1 MEHPLIGD
9 LSKLTLDEL
18 GEKIAD
24 LHQKLGMAMRT
35 GNGHLCNQIRMA
47 IESHSV
53 KYQEKL
59 QESYKKSN
67 IDFGHKIKIQIGRA
81 SCRERV
87 YRMV

>member
-24 LHQKLGMAMRT
+24 LNRKLSMAMRT

-47 IESHSV
+47 IESHNV

-59 QESYKKSN
+59 QELYKKSDV
-67 IDFGHKIKIQIGRA
+67 DFGDKIKIQ
-81 SCRERV
+81 
-87 YRMV
+87 

>member
-1 MEHPLIGD
+1 MMEHPLIGD

-24 LHQKLGMAMRT
+24 LNKKLSMAMRT

-47 IESHSV
+47 IESHNV

-59 QESYKKSN
+59 QETYRRQDEMSPINFDNKIN
-67 IDFGHKIKIQIGRA
+67 IK
-81 SCRERV
+81 
-87 YRMV
+87 